1 MQSTKKI
8 FWLAIVL
15 WLIFN
20 RGLTGN
26 IGYLIFDF
34 ICTLYIIRYGI
45 NGIITKYTLPL
56 LLLPVFPLVM
66 GICGNN
72 IGASNFDI
80 FKDLYYFLNP
90 IFAIVIGQYI
100 AMKNSTS
107 VILRA
112 VKLSGILSTVVLS
125 VSVFLSIGIDGLINP
140 REAREVSII
149 QANLTI
155 IIAASIYWYEILFSK
170 RHSIQNKH
178 AWLGFILCIIGVY
191 LSGTRT
197 IWISE
202 IIFMF
207 FTGWSYYKKH
217 LAKTIIS
224 ISTCCC
230 IVALI
235 FIFNPNN
242 TMVKLILNSKSEI
255 SSNHSFTNG
264 RDINVNWRGYET
276 YMAHKLFEE
285 YNLSEKILG
294 HGFGTKVD
302 VKSADYLGM
311 RYIPILHNGYPYILV
326 KSGYLGTFLLF
337 VWGIVNIYHCSHIRK
352 SFMTNAPLF
361 KYLSIASIITLF
373 VTNSSVTAYVNP
385 NYNGSLFIIG
395 VLYYYYAKYLKI
407 QNERLSHYRKLQ
419 YRSSPYRL
427 Y

>member
-1 MQSTKKI
+1 MMRSTKKI
-8 FWLAIVL
+8 FWLAIML

-20 RGLTGN
+20 RGLAGN

-34 ICTLYIIRYGI
+34 ICIVCIIRYGI

-56 LLLPVFPLVM
+56 LLLPIFPLVM

-72 IGASNFDI
+72 ADATNFEI

-90 IFAIVIGQYI
+90 VFAIIIGQYI

-112 VKLSGILSTVVLS
+112 IKMSGILSTVVLS
-125 VSVFLSIGIDGLINP
+125 VSVFLSIGFDGLINP
-140 REAREVSII
+140 REAREVSLI
-149 QANLTI
+149 QANSTI
-155 IIAASIYWYEILFSK
+155 IVAASIYWYEILFSK
-170 RHSIQNKH
+170 KNSIQNKH

-197 IWISE
+197 LWISE

-217 LAKTIIS
+217 HAKTIIYIS
-224 ISTCCC
+224 ICGC
-230 IVALI
+230 IVASL
-235 FIFNPNN
+235 FIFNPDNP
-242 TMVKLILNSKSEI
+242 MIKLILHSKSEI
-255 SSNHSFTNG
+255 SSNHSFTNN

-276 YMAHKLFEE
+276 YMALKSFEE
-285 YNLSEKILG
+285 YNFFEKILG

-302 VKSADYLGM
+302 VGSAEFLGK

-326 KSGYLGTFLLF
+326 KSGYLGILLLF
-337 VWGIVNIYHCSHIRK
+337 VWGTVNIYKCSHIRK
-352 SFMTNAPLF
+352 SFMQNATLF
-361 KYLSIASIITLF
+361 KSLSIASIIMLF
-373 VTNSSVTAYVNP
+373 ITNSSVTTYVNP

-395 VLYYYYAKYLKI
+395 VLYYYYSKYLI
-407 QNERLSHYRKLQ
+407 IHNERLCHYRQLQ
-419 YRSSPYRL
+419 YRRSPY
-427 Y
+427 